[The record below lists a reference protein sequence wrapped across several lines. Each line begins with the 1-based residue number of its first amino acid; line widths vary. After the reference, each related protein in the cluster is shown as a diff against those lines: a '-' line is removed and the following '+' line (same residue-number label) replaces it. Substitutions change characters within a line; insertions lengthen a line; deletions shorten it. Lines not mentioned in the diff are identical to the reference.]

1 MRSPV
6 SPATPEGETALSARP
21 GHYRSPSTASSVPS
35 LSIDNVIT
43 GRQSYF
49 QEAFETNKSVSRA
62 RHGSE
67 ISEASISEEERTEIR
82 GETIPE
88 DELYIRSGV

>member
-6 SPATPEGETALSARP
+6 SPSTPDPEAGHATRP

-49 QEAFETNKSVSRA
+49 QESFDTSKNISRA

-67 ISEASISEEERTEIR
+67 ISEASISEEERTQIR